1 MTCWKCGAQ
10 TVDNTCTMCGC
21 LQDTRQPAQ
30 SPNGKSLRY
39 IYDKL
44 GPAATLTNPTNFIR
58 CLGDIFPDDDDFR
71 EKMAQV
77 LQTNVGTHLYTMLSE
92 NKNIDEGA
100 HQELMHIVRNKCS
113 LPDEE
118 IRAMLF
124 LLLDMV
130 GCSKGKTVPTSSN
143 ANGSA
148 SSETERPVE
157 SVKPVEIERSST
169 VSKAPKVNTEPSS
182 KKAFLSIAGLVAC
195 VLCLVLLMVYTQ
207 HAKNTPAG
215 QTSQKTSASSTS
227 NGYIPAQQAI
237 PYDFT
242 LDGATYTLPCP
253 VSQLLANG
261 WQIYTYEKNHGATYF
276 SANDPVAPGEFGA
289 SPVSSVSTYI
299 YKGSPG
305 DYSWDGSYQLA
316 PDSDCPCL
324 AVTINN
330 VNSSTSVL
338 KDCYITEIAAF
349 DFLEKNNFSFTWN
362 GISLDSAFS
371 VSKSKVD
378 TLKRRCEPV
387 TYFSDS
393 DDYAGFGIETAL
405 EKYDIFIQSSSDKL
419 VDYIQLSHYIT
430 PK

>member
-130 GCSKGKTVPTSSN
+130 GCSKGKTVPTSTN
-143 ANGSA
+143 ANGST
-148 SSETERPVE
+148 SSETEKPVGPA
-157 SVKPVEIERSST
+157 KPVEIERSST
-169 VSKAPKVNTEPSS
+169 ASKAPKANAEPSS
-182 KKAFLSIAGLVAC
+182 KKALLSIAGLVAC

-207 HAKNTPAG
+207 HAKNTSAG
-215 QTSQKTSASSTS
+215 QTSQKTSTSSTS
-227 NGYIPAQQAI
+227 NGNIPAQQAI

-242 LDGATYTLPCP
+242 LDGVAYTLPCP
-253 VSQLLANG
+253 VSELLANG
-261 WQIYTYEKNHGATYF
+261 WKFYAFDANGALYFTENHPITT
-276 SANDPVAPGEFGA
+276 
-289 SPVSSVSTYI
+289 SVNA
-299 YKGSPG
+299 
-305 DYSWDGSYQLA
+305 DGSVTTTFAYA
-316 PDSDCPCL
+316 FKGTPGGYSDDGYRLNPTDCSIRIQTKITNLQNTNQPF
-324 AVTINN
+324 
-330 VNSSTSVL
+330 
-338 KDCYITEIAAF
+338 KDCYITEISVNDYETKGAHSF
-349 DFLEKNNFSFTWN
+349 VWNDIQIGDDFLYARSIIDALLQSYNPVSYKYFDSQIADFRIDTPFGECHIFVSAQNNAN
-362 GISLDSAFS
+362 
-371 VSKSKVD
+371 KVNSICL
-378 TLKRRCEPV
+378 TH
-387 TYFSDS
+387 
-393 DDYAGFGIETAL
+393 
-405 EKYDIFIQSSSDKL
+405 KYIR
-419 VDYIQLSHYIT
+419 H
-430 PK
+430 

>member
-30 SPNGKSLRY
+30 TPNGKSLRY

-118 IRAMLF
+118 SRAMLF

-148 SSETERPVE
+148 SSETEKPVGSE
-157 SVKPVEIERSST
+157 KPVEIERSST
-169 VSKAPKVNTEPSS
+169 VSKAPKANTEPSS

-207 HAKNTPAG
+207 HVKNTPAG

-242 LDGATYTLPCP
+242 LDGVTYTLPCP
-253 VSQLLANG
+253 VSELLANG
-261 WQIYTYEKNHGATYF
+261 WQIYTYDENHGATYF

-305 DYSWDGSYQLA
+305 HYSLLDNSYQFS
-316 PDSDCPCL
+316 PIDSPEL
-324 AVTINN
+324 GVTINN
-330 VNSSTSVL
+330 LNSSTSML
-338 KDCYITEIAAF
+338 KDCYITQITAF
-349 DFLEKNNFSFTWN
+349 DFSDQNNFTFSWN
-362 GISLDSAFS
+362 GISLDSTFS
-371 VSKSKVD
+371 AAERSID
-378 TLKRRCEPV
+378 ALQQRIDV
-387 TYFSDS
+387 TFFYDGSNG
-393 DDYAGFGIETAL
+393 YIGFGVTEAL
-405 EKYDIFIQSSSDKL
+405 ENYEIFIDHSLGL
-419 VDYIQLSHYIT
+419 VDYIVLTHYVT